1 MSRIK
6 KPRITFT
13 YVDAPDSK
21 ERLQRAYNRIFAI
34 ARRNLYEKQRSG
46 KLHSRKPKSKV

>member
-6 KPRITFT
+6 KPRLTFT
-13 YVDAPDSK
+13 YVNAPDSN

-46 KLHSRKPKSKV
+46 KLNTSKPNTNV